1 MRRWQKPISSGTLK
15 PPHTNAAGGECSGVQ
30 YSSDGAVV
38 YSDGGGDAVERCPE
52 VLAVLSCG
60 TYYLVPLKD
69 VSIVADP
76 AYDAAT
82 VSVRSFAGHSFAR
95 QFDASEDDVI
105 RDFHNGE
112 LRRYFDNR
120 QPVYVDMGS
129 NDLDIRRRR
138 NANWATKIKL
148 DDGRGPDEPPTL
160 DERILRH
167 RMRRNQWD
175 APIEARSEPWHPGCA

>member
-1 MRRWQKPISSGTLK
+1 MRHLLSG
-15 PPHTNAAGGECSGVQ
+15 S
-30 YSSDGAVV
+30 
-38 YSDGGGDAVERCPE
+38 
-52 VLAVLSCG
+52 
-60 TYYLVPLKD
+60 LKD

-82 VSVRSFAGHSFAR
+82 VSVRSFAAHSFAR